1 VKVGDVVLATWSDG
15 LTAIGRYSE
24 KKQGYV
30 ILLGGQDE
38 DRVIVCDPSHVSFE
52 ILQDKNKK
60 ISDNR
65 AKT

>member
-1 VKVGDVVLATWSDG
+1 MILATWSDG

-24 KKQGYV
+24 KKQGYI

-38 DRVIVCDPSHVSFE
+38 DRTIVCDPSHVRFE
-52 ILQDKNKK
+52 VMQDKDEK

-65 AKT
+65 AKS